1 MPELPEVET
10 VRQGLLKRALRRRLA
25 TLEVRNSLVI
35 VGSADDFAETVA
47 GRRIQSVL
55 RKGKVL
61 ALELIAGNGVA
72 PRYLL
77 VRLGMTGQFT
87 VARQGAP
94 LEPHTHVRILFEGG
108 AEEIRYRDPRR
119 FGRLRCCT
127 RDQLDQVFASLG
139 PDAPKITLDQFFR
152 AMQGRRGAV
161 KAWLLNQKMLA
172 GLGNIYADEALF
184 KAGIHPLAQ
193 PGRIPKAAARRLH
206 QAVKKVLA
214 SAVTL
219 QGTSFRD
226 YIDIEGRPGNF
237 QPLLKVYQRSGEPCH
252 RCGRAIRRVVVGG
265 RSSHFCPNC
274 QPRPRYV
281 AAARPAR
288 TLHRH
293 APRTTITGLKSK
305 VALPTS
311 ERTSLLRAGSR

>member
-10 VRQGLLKRALRRRLA
+10 VRQGLLKRALRRRLVA
-25 TLEVRNSLVI
+25 VEVHNPWVI
-35 VGSADDFAETVA
+35 VDSADQFVETVA
-47 GRRIQSVL
+47 GRRVQSVA

-61 ALELIAGNGVA
+61 ALELVAGNGAA

-87 VARQGAP
+87 VALQKAP
-94 LEPHTHVRILFEGG
+94 LEPHTHVRMLFEGG

-127 RDQLDQVFASLG
+127 REQLDQVFASLG
-139 PDAPKITLDQFFR
+139 PDAPEITAEEFFR
-152 AMQGRRGAV
+152 EMRGRRGAV
-161 KAWLLNQKMLA
+161 KGWLLNQKILA

-193 PGRIPKAAARRLH
+193 PGRMPEAAARRLYRAIK
-206 QAVKKVLA
+206 QVLA
-214 SAVTL
+214 RAVAL

-237 QPLLKVYQRSGEPCH
+237 QPQLKVYQRTGEPCR
-252 RCGRAIRRVVVGG
+252 RCGHDIRRVVVGG

-274 QPRPRYV
+274 QPRPRH
-281 AAARPAR
+281 AATGTDGTAHRRRRP
-288 TLHRH
+288 
-293 APRTTITGLKSK
+293 PRTATGLKRK
-305 VALPTS
+305 AATA
-311 ERTSLLRAGSR
+311 ERTSVLRAGSR

>member
-10 VRQGLLKRALRRRLA
+10 VRQGLLKRALWRRLVA
-25 TLEVRNSLVI
+25 VEVHNEGVI
-35 VGSADDFAETVA
+35 VGSADDFVETVT
-47 GRRIQSVL
+47 GRSIQSVM

-61 ALELIAGNGVA
+61 ALELIASNGAA
-72 PRYLL
+72 PQYLL
-77 VRLGMTGQFT
+77 VRLGMTGQLT
-87 VARQGAP
+87 VAPQGGH
-94 LEPHTHVRILFEGG
+94 LEPHTHVRILFQGG

-127 RDQLDQVFASLG
+127 REQLDQVFAGLG
-139 PDAPKITLDQFFR
+139 PDAPEIRPEEFFHS
-152 AMQGRRGAV
+152 MKGRRGAV
-161 KAWLLNQKMLA
+161 KGWLLNQKMLA

-193 PGRIPKAAARRLH
+193 PGRISETAARRLH
-206 QAVKKVLA
+206 RAVKKVLA
-214 SAVTL
+214 RAVAL

-237 QPLLKVYQRSGEPCH
+237 LPQLKVYQRTGEPCP

-274 QPRPRYV
+274 QPRPRHV
-281 AAARPAR
+281 AAARPVR
-288 TLHRH
+288 TVHRR
-293 APRTTITGLKSK
+293 APRTTTTGLTRK
-305 VALPTS
+305 VVLPTS
-311 ERTSLLRAGSR
+311 ERTSPLPAGSR

>member
-10 VRQGLLKRALRRRLA
+10 VRQGLLKRALRRRLVA
-25 TLEVRNSLVI
+25 VEVHNRWVI
-35 VGSADDFAETVA
+35 VGSPDDFVETVT
-47 GRRIQSVL
+47 GRRIQSVV

-61 ALELIAGNGVA
+61 ALELIAGNGAA

-87 VARQGAP
+87 VAPQAAP
-94 LEPHTHVRILFEGG
+94 LEPHTHVRMLFQGG

-119 FGRLRCCT
+119 FGRLRSCT
-127 RDQLDQVFASLG
+127 REQLELVFASLG
-139 PDAPKITLDQFFR
+139 PDAPEITQEEFFQSMR
-152 AMQGRRGAV
+152 ARRGAI
-161 KAWLLNQKMLA
+161 KGWLLNQKMLA

-184 KAGIHPLAQ
+184 KARIHPLAQ
-193 PGRIPKAAARRLH
+193 VGRIPETAARRLH
-206 QAVKKVLA
+206 RAVKKVLA
-214 SAVTL
+214 SAVAL

-237 QPLLKVYQRSGEPCH
+237 LPRLKVYQRTGEPC
-252 RCGRAIRRVVVGG
+252 RLCGRAIRRVVVCG

-281 AAARPAR
+281 AAAGLVRTVHRRAR
-288 TLHRH
+288 
-293 APRTTITGLKSK
+293 RTKMTGPKRK
-305 VALPTS
+305 AALSTS

>member
-10 VRQGLLKRALRRRLA
+10 IRQGLLKRALRRSLVA
-25 TLEVRNSLVI
+25 VEVRNPWVI
-35 VGSADDFAETVA
+35 VGSPDDFVEAVA
-47 GRRIQSVL
+47 GRRIQSVV

-61 ALELIAGNGVA
+61 ALELIARNGA
-72 PRYLL
+72 IPRYLV

-87 VARQGAP
+87 VAPQEAP
-94 LEPHTHVRILFEGG
+94 LEAHTHVRMLFEGG

-127 RDQLDQVFASLG
+127 PEQLDQVFANLG
-139 PDAPKITLDQFFR
+139 PDAPEITPDEFFQSMR
-152 AMQGRRGAV
+152 GRRGAI

-193 PGRIPKAAARRLH
+193 PGRIPEAAARRLH
-206 QAVKKVLA
+206 RAVKEVLA
-214 SAVTL
+214 RAVAL

-237 QPLLKVYQRSGEPCH
+237 LPRLKVYQRTGEPC
-252 RCGRAIRRVVVGG
+252 RCCGRAIRRIIVGG

-274 QPRPRYV
+274 QPRPRHV
-281 AAARPAR
+281 GAARPVR
-288 TLHRH
+288 TVRRR
-293 APRTTITGLKSK
+293 APRKTRLKRK

>member
-10 VRQGLLKRALRRRLA
+10 IRQGLLKCALRRRLVSV
-25 TLEVRNSLVI
+25 EVHNSWVI
-35 VGSADDFAETVA
+35 VGSADDFVETVT
-47 GRRIQSVL
+47 GRRIQSVV

-61 ALELIAGNGVA
+61 ALELMARNGTA

-87 VARQGAP
+87 VAPQRAP
-94 LEPHTHVRILFEGG
+94 LQPHTHVRMLFEGG

-119 FGRLRCCT
+119 FGRLHCCT
-127 RDQLDQVFASLG
+127 REQLERVFASLG
-139 PDAPKITLDQFFR
+139 PDAPQITLAEFFR
-152 AMQGRRGAV
+152 SMRGRRGAI
-161 KAWLLNQKMLA
+161 KGWLLNQKMLA

-193 PGRIPKAAARRLH
+193 PGKIPEAAARRLH
-206 QAVKKVLA
+206 RAVKEVLA
-214 SAVTL
+214 RAVAS

-237 QPLLKVYQRSGEPCH
+237 LPRLKVYQRTGEPCR
-252 RCGRAIRRVVVGG
+252 RCGHGIRRVVVGG

-274 QPRPRYV
+274 QPRPRHL
-281 AAARPAR
+281 AAARTIR
-288 TLHRH
+288 MVHRRP
-293 APRTTITGLKSK
+293 PRATTTGLKRK
-305 VALPTS
+305 VALLSS
-311 ERTSLLRAGSR
+311 ERTPLLPAGSR

>member
-25 TLEVRNSLVI
+25 AIEVHNPLVI
-35 VGSADDFAETVA
+35 VGSADDFTKAVA
-47 GRRIQSVL
+47 GRRIQSVV
-55 RKGKVL
+55 RKGKAL
-61 ALELIAGNGVA
+61 ALELVAKNGAA

-87 VARQGAP
+87 VVPQGTP
-94 LEPHTHVRILFEGG
+94 LEPHTHVRMLFEGG

-127 RDQLDQVFASLG
+127 GKELDLIFAALG
-139 PDAPKITLDQFFR
+139 PDAPEIAPDQFFR
-152 AMQGRRGAV
+152 ALYGRRGAI

-184 KAGIHPLAQ
+184 EAGIHPMAQ
-193 PGRIPKAAARRLH
+193 PGRMAEATARRLH
-206 QAVKKVLA
+206 RAVRSVLA
-214 SAVTL
+214 RAVAL

-237 QPLLKVYQRSGEPCH
+237 RPRLKVYQRAGEPCR
-252 RCGRAIRRVVVGG
+252 RCGKTIRRVVVCG

-274 QPRPRYV
+274 QPRPRHV
-281 AAARPAR
+281 APPSRR
-288 TLHRH
+288 L
-293 APRTTITGLKSK
+293 
-305 VALPTS
+305 
-311 ERTSLLRAGSR
+311 AG